1 MRKKIS
7 LMGGLFIIIL
17 CAGFAFSQA
26 KDEKKG
32 SAAGQQPTQAQMAEM
47 MKKWEANATP
57 GENHKHLEHFV
68 GSWDLTMKMWMG
80 GPESKPTVS
89 KGTAETKWV
98 LGKRYVQE
106 SLKAE
111 MKMPGADGKEMAM
124 PFEGLGLTGYDNF
137 KKIYVGTWAD
147 DMGTQLL
154 TLRGNYDSAKK
165 TLAMYGEMDEPAL
178 DTYGRMFKAV
188 TRIIDKDNHVFEM
201 YDLHVGENF
210 KVMEIAY
217 KRK

>member
-1 MRKKIS
+1 MSKTTR
-7 LMGGLFIIIL
+7 LMACLVVTVLFATI
-17 CAGFAFSQA
+17 AYSQA

-32 SAAGQQPTQAQMAEM
+32 AAPGQQPTPEQMAEM
-47 MKKWEANATP
+47 MKKWQANATP

-68 GSWDLTMKMWMG
+68 GSWDLTTKMWMA
-80 GPESKPTVS
+80 GPDSPPTVS
-89 KGTAETKWV
+89 KGTAETKWI
-98 LGKRYVQE
+98 LGKRYIQE

-111 MKMPGADGKEMAM
+111 MKMPGPDGKEMAM
-124 PFEGLGLTGYDNF
+124 PFEGLGITGYDNF
-137 KKIYVGTWAD
+137 KKVYVGTWAD

-154 TLRGNYDSAKK
+154 TMRGNYDPAKK
-165 TLAMYGEMDEPAL
+165 TLAMYGEMDEPAM
-178 DTYGRMFKAV
+178 DVYGRMFKGV
-188 TRIIDKDNHVFEM
+188 TRVIDKDNHVFEM

>member
-1 MRKKIS
+1 MSKMTRLIAC
-7 LMGGLFIIIL
+7 LIL
-17 CAGFAFSQA
+17 SVFFATLAYSQA

-32 SAAGQQPTQAQMAEM
+32 PALGQQPTPEQMAEM
-47 MKKWEANATP
+47 MKKWQATATP

-68 GSWDLTMKMWMG
+68 GSWDLTMKMWMA

-89 KGTAETKWV
+89 KGTAESKWV

-106 SLKAE
+106 SIKAE
-111 MKMPGADGKEMAM
+111 MKMPGPDGKEMAL
-124 PFEGLGLTGYDNF
+124 PFEGLGMTGYDNF
-137 KKIYVGTWAD
+137 KKVYVATWAD

-154 TLRGNYDSAKK
+154 TMRGNYDPAKK
-165 TLAMYGEMDEPAL
+165 TLAMYGEMDEPAMDL
-178 DTYGRMFKAV
+178 YGRMFKTV
-188 TRIIDKDNHVFEM
+188 TRVVDKDNHVFEM